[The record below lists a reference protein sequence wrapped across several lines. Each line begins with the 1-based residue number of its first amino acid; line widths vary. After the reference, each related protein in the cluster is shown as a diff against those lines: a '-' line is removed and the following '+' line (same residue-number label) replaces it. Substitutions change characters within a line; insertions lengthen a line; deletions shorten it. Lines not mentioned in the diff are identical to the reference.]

1 VTEHRSSRASRTA
14 VLEEADAVTDVLKQW
29 RDPVWNKR
37 YQQIPVR
44 LVPRLTEMAT
54 EVAHTDLGH
63 RIYYERV
70 HALLVVASVASRTDP
85 AALQLD
91 GSPSDAEKH
100 LGSVFGQAFHQ
111 GLSLADLA
119 LAAQLPAD
127 QIVAI
132 GKRTIRRT
140 NWLKRL

>member
-1 VTEHRSSRASRTA
+1 MTIPKTV
-14 VLEEADAVTDVLKQW
+14 DAVTDLLDQW
-29 RDPVWNKR
+29 RDPVWNER
-37 YQQIPVR
+37 YRHIPAR

-54 EVAHTDLGH
+54 ELAHTDLGH

-70 HALLVVASVASRTDP
+70 HVLLAVAAIARLTDP
-85 AALQLD
+85 AAIQP
-91 GSPSDAEKH
+91 GSPPSDAEKR

-111 GLSLADLA
+111 GCPLADIA
-119 LAAQLPAD
+119 LAAELPAD

-140 NWLKRL
+140 SWLKRL